1 MSQTILV
8 VGATGNHGQPVARQ
22 LRQDGFDVRIFT
34 RSRAKAEKIFGDTFP
49 LFQGK
54 INDDD
59 SLRPALAGCY
69 GVHINLRVLMAH
81 GQSDEEVVHQ
91 GTVNILRL
99 AREASVQR
107 VTFLSM
113 LFATPELSSFPHI
126 KAKLD
131 AEAAVRASGI
141 PYAIFAPSYFMENA
155 RHLGKGKR
163 IFDVKAPY
171 PFHHVSNADYAR
183 MVSRAY
189 QLPQAPNKRFEIYGP
204 EPIPSDEAYRTY
216 CEIVRPETRA
226 YFVPHWFATLCMKL
240 AGTPMLRHALRMVKI
255 YQQMGEPGDPSQA
268 DTSLGRATT
277 TYREWCE
284 SERQRLKENFRR
296 I

>member
-1 MSQTILV
+1 MPQTVLV
-8 VGATGNHGQPVARQ
+8 IGATGNYGQPVAWQ
-22 LRQDGFDVRIFT
+22 LRQDGFDVRVFT

-49 LFQGK
+49 VFEGN

-69 GVHINLRVLMAH
+69 GVHINLRVLLKY
-81 GQSDEEVVHQ
+81 GQSDDEIVHQ

-107 VTFLSM
+107 VTFLSF
-113 LFATPELSSFPHI
+113 LFATPELSSFPHL

-131 AEAAVRASGI
+131 AEAAVLASGI
-141 PYAIFAPSYFMENA
+141 PYAIFAPSVFMENA

-163 IFDVKAPY
+163 IFLAKASPSSH
-171 PFHHVSNADYAR
+171 PFRHVCADDYAR

-189 QLPQAPNKRFEIYGP
+189 QLPQAPNKRFEVYGP
-204 EPIPSDEAYRTY
+204 EAIQGDEAVRNY
-216 CEIVRPETRA
+216 CAIVRPETRV
-226 YFVPHWFATLCMKL
+226 YFFPHWLVALYLKL
-240 AGTPMLRHALRMVKI
+240 AGASILQHAIKMGNIHR
-255 YQQMGEPGDPSQA
+255 QMGEPGDPSQA

-277 TYREWCE
+277 THREWCE
-284 SERQRLKENFRR
+284 SERQRLA
-296 I
+296 